1 MKKGLIKKVVASA
14 LLGIMTM
21 GFVGCGASNNKS
33 ATGTKDLLETIQE
46 NGKVVVGMSA
56 DYAPYEFHYIETIQ
70 ENGKVVV
77 GMSADY
83 APYEFHY
90 IDENGKDVIGGFDV
104 DIANEIA
111 NAIGV
116 ELVIQEMDFDALVA
130 ALPAG
135 KIDLVVSGMNPTEER
150 AKVVDFSEIYYNSQH
165 GILVRSEDVDKYK
178 TFADL
183 EDLVVSGMNPTEE
196 RAKVVDFSE
205 IYYNSQHGILVR
217 SEDVDKYK
225 TFADLEGAK
234 VGAQLGSTQEQIAR
248 SEVPNADLQLLNN
261 VNNLILE
268 LKAGKVDAVIMEK
281 PVAEMAVK
289 SNPELAVGTP
299 IYEDK
304 TGGNAVGMAKNN
316 PELLAKINEVIKE
329 LNETGKMDEYIVK
342 ANELAGSVNIVE

>member
-33 ATGTKDLLETIQE
+33 ATGTKDLL
-46 NGKVVVGMSA
+46 
-56 DYAPYEFHYIETIQ
+56 ETIQ

-183 EDLVVSGMNPTEE
+183 E
-196 RAKVVDFSE
+196 
-205 IYYNSQHGILVR
+205 
-217 SEDVDKYK
+217 
-225 TFADLEGAK
+225 GAK

-289 SNPELAVGTP
+289 SNPELAVGNP

-316 PELLAKINEVIKE
+316 PELLAKVNEVIEE
-329 LNETGKMDEYIVK
+329 LNESGKMDEYIVK

>member
-14 LLGIMTM
+14 LLGIMTL
-21 GFVGCGASNNKS
+21 GLVGCGSSDNASSEGNK
-33 ATGTKDLLETIQE
+33 KDLLDTIQE
-46 NGKVVVGMSA
+46 K
-56 DYAPYEFHYIETIQ
+56 
-70 ENGKVVV
+70 GKVVV

-111 NAIGV
+111 NELGV

-135 KIDLVVSGMNPTEER
+135 KVDLVISGMNPTEER
-150 AKVVDFSEIYYNSQH
+150 AKVVDFSEVYYNSQH
-165 GILVRSEDVDKYK
+165 GILVR
-178 TFADL
+178 A
-183 EDLVVSGMNPTEE
+183 
-196 RAKVVDFSE
+196 
-205 IYYNSQHGILVR
+205 
-217 SEDVDKYK
+217 EDVDKYK

-234 VGAQLGSTQEQIAR
+234 VGAQLGSTQEQIAKN
-248 SEVPNADLQLLNN
+248 EIPNADLQLLAN

-268 LKAGKVDAVIMEK
+268 LKSGKVDAIVMEK

-289 SNPELAVGTP
+289 TNSELAVGQPT
-299 IYEDK
+299 YEEES
-304 TGGNAVGMAKNN
+304 GGNAVGIAKGN
-316 PELLAKINEVIKE
+316 EKLLAKVNEVIKE

-342 ANELAGSVNIVE
+342 ANELAASANIVE

>member
-1 MKKGLIKKVVASA
+1 MKKGLIKKVVATA

-21 GFVGCGASNNKS
+21 GFVGCRASDNTSVAGDKKE
-33 ATGTKDLLETIQE
+33 TKDLLETIQE
-46 NGKVVVGMSA
+46 K
-56 DYAPYEFHYIETIQ
+56 
-70 ENGKVVV
+70 GKVVV

-111 NAIGV
+111 DALGV

-135 KIDLVVSGMNPTEER
+135 KVDLVISGMNPTEER

-165 GILVRSEDVDKYK
+165 GILVR
-178 TFADL
+178 A
-183 EDLVVSGMNPTEE
+183 
-196 RAKVVDFSE
+196 
-205 IYYNSQHGILVR
+205 
-217 SEDVDKYK
+217 EDVDKYK
-225 TFADLEGAK
+225 TFADLEGVK

-248 SEVPNADLQLLNN
+248 SEIPNADLQLLNN

-268 LKAGKVDAVIMEK
+268 LKAGKVDAIIMEK
-281 PVAEMAVK
+281 PVAEMAIK
-289 SNPELAVGTP
+289 SNPELAVGNP

-329 LNETGKMDEYIVK
+329 LNESGKMDEYIVK
-342 ANELAGSVNIVE
+342 ANELAGSADIVE

>member
-21 GFVGCGASNNKS
+21 GFVGCGASDNAS
-33 ATGTKDLLETIQE
+33 GTGETKDLLETIQE
-46 NGKVVVGMSA
+46 K
-56 DYAPYEFHYIETIQ
+56 
-70 ENGKVVV
+70 GKVVV

-90 IDENGKDVIGGFDV
+90 IDEKGEDVIGGFDV

-111 NAIGV
+111 NSLGV
-116 ELVIQEMDFDALVA
+116 ELVIQEMDFDALVS

-135 KIDLVVSGMNPTEER
+135 KIDLVISGMNPTEER

-165 GILVRSEDVDKYK
+165 GILVRAEDVDKY
-178 TFADL
+178 
-183 EDLVVSGMNPTEE
+183 
-196 RAKVVDFSE
+196 
-205 IYYNSQHGILVR
+205 Q
-217 SEDVDKYK
+217 
-225 TFADLEGAK
+225 TFADLEGVK
-234 VGAQLGSTQEQIAR
+234 VGAQLGSTQEQIAKA
-248 SEVPNADLQLLNN
+248 EIPNADLQLLNN

-281 PVAEMAVK
+281 PVAEMATK
-289 SNPELAVGTP
+289 SNPELAVGNP

-329 LNETGKMDEYIVK
+329 LNESGKMDDYIVK

>member
-21 GFVGCGASNNKS
+21 GLVGCGS
-33 ATGTKDLLETIQE
+33 ADNTSSKETKDLLETIQE
-46 NGKVVVGMSA
+46 K
-56 DYAPYEFHYIETIQ
+56 
-70 ENGKVVV
+70 GKVVV

-111 NAIGV
+111 DAIGV

-135 KIDLVVSGMNPTEER
+135 KIDLVISGMNPTEER
-150 AKVVDFSEIYYNSQH
+150 AKVVDFSEVYYNSQH
-165 GILVRSEDVDKYK
+165 GILVR
-178 TFADL
+178 A
-183 EDLVVSGMNPTEE
+183 
-196 RAKVVDFSE
+196 
-205 IYYNSQHGILVR
+205 
-217 SEDVDKYK
+217 EDVDKYK

-234 VGAQLGSTQEQIAR
+234 VGAQLGSTQEQIAKD
-248 SEVPNADLQLLNN
+248 EIPNADLQLLAN

-268 LKAGKVDAVIMEK
+268 LKSGKVDAIVMEK

-289 SNPELAVGTP
+289 TNPELAVGKPT
-299 IYEDK
+299 YEEES
-304 TGGNAVGMAKNN
+304 GGNAVGVAKGN
-316 PELLAKINEVIKE
+316 EDLLAKVNEVIKE
-329 LNETGKMDEYIVK
+329 LNETGKMDEIGRASCRERV
-342 ANELAGSVNIVE
+342 

>member
-21 GFVGCGASNNKS
+21 GFVGCGASNKS
-33 ATGTKDLLETIQE
+33 ENESKDLLATIQE
-46 NGKVVVGMSA
+46 KGKVVVGMSA
-56 DYAPYEFHYIETIQ
+56 DYAPYEFHYIN
-70 ENGKVVV
+70 ENG
-77 GMSADY
+77 
-83 APYEFHY
+83 E
-90 IDENGKDVIGGFDV
+90 DVIGGFDV

-111 NAIGV
+111 SALGV

-135 KIDLVVSGMNPTEER
+135 KI
-150 AKVVDFSEIYYNSQH
+150 
-165 GILVRSEDVDKYK
+165 
-178 TFADL
+178 
-183 EDLVVSGMNPTEE
+183 DLVVSGMNPTEE

>member
-21 GFVGCGASNNKS
+21 GFVGCGASNKS
-33 ATGTKDLLETIQE
+33 EKESKDLLATIQE
-46 NGKVVVGMSA
+46 KGKVVVGMSA
-56 DYAPYEFHYIETIQ
+56 DYAPYEFHYIN
-70 ENGKVVV
+70 ENG
-77 GMSADY
+77 
-83 APYEFHY
+83 E
-90 IDENGKDVIGGFDV
+90 DVIGGFDV

-111 NAIGV
+111 SALGV

-165 GILVRSEDVDKYK
+165 GILVR
-178 TFADL
+178 A
-183 EDLVVSGMNPTEE
+183 
-196 RAKVVDFSE
+196 
-205 IYYNSQHGILVR
+205 
-217 SEDVDKYK
+217 EDVDKYK
-225 TFADLEGAK
+225 TFADLEGVK

-248 SEVPNADLQLLNN
+248 NEIPNADLQLLNN

>member
-21 GFVGCGASNNKS
+21 GLVGCGS
-33 ATGTKDLLETIQE
+33 ADNTSSKETKDLLETIQE
-46 NGKVVVGMSA
+46 K
-56 DYAPYEFHYIETIQ
+56 
-70 ENGKVVV
+70 GKVVV

-111 NAIGV
+111 DAIGV

-135 KIDLVVSGMNPTEER
+135 KIDLVISGMNPTEER
-150 AKVVDFSEIYYNSQH
+150 TKVVDFSEIYYNSQH
-165 GILVRSEDVDKYK
+165 GILVR
-178 TFADL
+178 A
-183 EDLVVSGMNPTEE
+183 
-196 RAKVVDFSE
+196 
-205 IYYNSQHGILVR
+205 
-217 SEDVDKYK
+217 EDVDKYK

-234 VGAQLGSTQEQIAR
+234 VGAQLGSTQEQIAKD
-248 SEVPNADLQLLNN
+248 EIPNADLQLLAN

-268 LKAGKVDAVIMEK
+268 LKSGKVDAIVMEK

-289 SNPELAVGTP
+289 TNPELAVGKPT
-299 IYEDK
+299 YEEES
-304 TGGNAVGMAKNN
+304 GGNAVGVAKGN
-316 PELLAKINEVIKE
+316 EDLLAKVNEVIKE
-329 LNETGKMDEYIVK
+329 LNETGKMDEYILK
-342 ANELAGSVNIVE
+342 ANELAASANIVE

>member
-21 GFVGCGASNNKS
+21 GFVGCGASNKS
-33 ATGTKDLLETIQE
+33 EKESKDLLATIQE
-46 NGKVVVGMSA
+46 KGKVVVGMSA
-56 DYAPYEFHYIETIQ
+56 DYAPYEFHYIN
-70 ENGKVVV
+70 ENG
-77 GMSADY
+77 
-83 APYEFHY
+83 E
-90 IDENGKDVIGGFDV
+90 DVIGGFDV

-111 NAIGV
+111 SALGV

-183 EDLVVSGMNPTEE
+183 E
-196 RAKVVDFSE
+196 
-205 IYYNSQHGILVR
+205 
-217 SEDVDKYK
+217 
-225 TFADLEGAK
+225 GAK

-248 SEVPNADLQLLNN
+248 NEIPNADLQLLNN

>member
-21 GFVGCGASNNKS
+21 GVVGCGASNKS
-33 ATGTKDLLETIQE
+33 ATGTKDLLE
-46 NGKVVVGMSA
+46 K
-56 DYAPYEFHYIETIQ
+56 IQ

-104 DIANEIA
+104 DIANEISSA
-111 NAIGV
+111 LGV

-135 KIDLVVSGMNPTEER
+135 KI
-150 AKVVDFSEIYYNSQH
+150 
-165 GILVRSEDVDKYK
+165 
-178 TFADL
+178 
-183 EDLVVSGMNPTEE
+183 DLVVSGMNPTEE